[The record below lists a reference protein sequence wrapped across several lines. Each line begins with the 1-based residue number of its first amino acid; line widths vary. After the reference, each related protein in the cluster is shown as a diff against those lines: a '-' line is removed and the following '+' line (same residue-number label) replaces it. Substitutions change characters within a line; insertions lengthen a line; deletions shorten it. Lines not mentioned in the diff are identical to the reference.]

1 MPITYDIDRTR
12 GLVRTSC
19 RGQVTLPEVLAH
31 FDVPQ
36 QDPRRPS
43 HLDVL
48 LDLRE
53 LTTPPGAPQLRSV
66 ASRIGKV
73 SGLSFGQCAI
83 VVDRDLV
90 FGLSR
95 MFEAFA
101 HAHFEEIQIFREP
114 AAAEAWLA
122 NPPETP
128 EGSEG

>member
-1 MPITYDIDRTR
+1 MPIAYEIDPVR

-19 RGQVTLPEVLAH
+19 TGQVALAEVLAH
-31 FDVPQ
+31 FDVLQ
-36 QDPRRPS
+36 RDPRRPA

-48 LDLRE
+48 LDLRA
-53 LTTPPGAPQLRSV
+53 LTTPPNPPQLRSV
-66 ASRIGKV
+66 ASRIGRV
-73 SGLSFGQCAI
+73 SGLTFGRCAI

-101 HAHFEEIQIFREP
+101 QDHFEEIQVFREP

-122 NPPETP
+122 RATQPPE
-128 EGSEG
+128 ESET

>member
-1 MPITYDIDRTR
+1 MPITYDIDHAG

-19 RGQVTLPEVLAH
+19 IGQVALPEVLAH
-31 FDVPQ
+31 FDVLQ
-36 QDPRRPS
+36 QDPRRSS

-53 LTTPPGAPQLRSV
+53 LSTPPGSPELRSV
-66 ASRIGKV
+66 ANRIGRV
-73 SGLSFGQCAI
+73 SGLTFGRCAI

-101 HAHFEEIQIFREP
+101 HEHFEEIQVFREP

-122 NPPETP
+122 RAPKSAH
-128 EGSEG
+128 GSEA